1 MGSATIV
8 LLVVSFMLLRAKGRD
23 IGAGDPASLPSAD
36 KTEPHSGGQPPSPPE
51 DPETESGAKKR
62 RNRWPFVLLYLLIVT
77 VLLSLGAAFF
87 SVHLIRS
94 HRLVVPHPIAY
105 GLLAIEGGS
114 SYIWI
119 VAVSAFSLYRR
130 PVLLALASH
139 LVCITLK
146 LALRRAWPHL
156 RPFLGDDAIGCIWV
170 PLAINIISSRLNW
183 VYGMPYY
190 HHGYSVVFTMTQS
203 LNRLFASGLK
213 FLARFEPSDDLT
225 FIVPLVF
232 HAATTVLFACLSG
245 IRAILYS
252 SNENRLLH
260 VIGWPMRCAF
270 FTAFFFV
277 PQAMLQLLCGFIDL
291 APNLKIRIFIA
302 PFSRASREKI
312 RAAFWG
318 RYPRWHSVESKGL
331 SRLKSELFHL
341 FMRAVWWCWGVW
353 CTLSW
358 AQKLLIIA
366 PAAIFYAFHIVQWAR
381 GCWRRRSQS
390 RERWR
395 RGLVD
400 D

>member
-8 LLVVSFMLLRAKGRD
+8 LLVVSFMLLRAKGLGTAD
-23 IGAGDPASLPSAD
+23 GDPASPPSAD
-36 KTEPHSGGQPPSPPE
+36 PDNGDQPPSPPE
-51 DPETESGAKKR
+51 YPETESGAKKR

-77 VLLSLGAAFF
+77 VLLSLGAAIF

-119 VAVSAFSLYRR
+119 VAASTFSLYRR
-130 PVLLALASH
+130 PVLLAVVSH
-139 LVCITLK
+139 LVCITIK
-146 LALRRAWPHL
+146 LALRCAWPRL
-156 RPFLGDDAIGCIWV
+156 RLLLGDDAIGCIWV

-183 VYGMPYY
+183 VYGIPYY
-190 HHGYSVVFTMTQS
+190 HHGYSVVSTVTQS

-213 FLARFEPSDDLT
+213 FSRGLNPVTFT

-232 HAATTVLFACLSG
+232 HAATTVLFACLFG

-260 VIGWPMRCAF
+260 VIGWPIRCAF

-277 PQAMLQLLCGFIDL
+277 PQATLQLLCGFIDL

-318 RYPRWHSVESKGL
+318 RYPRWHSVESKEGL
-331 SRLKSELFHL
+331 SRLKSELFRL
-341 FMRAVWWCWGVW
+341 SMRGVWWCWGVW

-366 PAAIFYAFHIVQWAR
+366 PAAVFYAFHIVQWAR

>member
-8 LLVVSFMLLRAKGRD
+8 LLIVSFMLLRAKGLGTVD
-23 IGAGDPASLPSAD
+23 GDPASPPSAD
-36 KTEPHSGGQPPSPPE
+36 QDPTPDNGDQPPSPPE

-77 VLLSLGAAFF
+77 VPLSLGAAFF

-94 HRLVVPHPIAY
+94 HRLVVQHPIAY
-105 GLLAIEGGS
+105 GLLAIERGS

-130 PVLLALASH
+130 PVLLALVSH
-139 LVCITLK
+139 LVCITIK
-146 LALRRAWPHL
+146 LALRRAWPRL
-156 RPFLGDDAIGCIWV
+156 RLLLGDDAIGCIWV

-190 HHGYSVVFTMTQS
+190 HHGYSVVFTVTQS

-213 FLARFEPSDDLT
+213 FLARFEPSDVLI

-245 IRAILYS
+245 TES
-252 SNENRLLH
+252 
-260 VIGWPMRCAF
+260 
-270 FTAFFFV
+270 
-277 PQAMLQLLCGFIDL
+277 AMLQLLCGFIDL

-312 RAAFWG
+312 RAAQ
-318 RYPRWHSVESKGL
+318 GL
-331 SRLKSELFHL
+331 SRLKSELFRL
-341 FMRAVWWCWGVW
+341 SMRGVWWCWGVW

-366 PAAIFYAFHIVQWAR
+366 PAAIFYAFHIVQWTR
-381 GCWRRRSQS
+381 GCWRRRRSQS

-395 RGLVD
+395 RGLVGECSVFGFACLHIYSSVSR
-400 D
+400 